1 MSDIETYAG
10 LPAQLAVTATDGA
23 TDLYLRATIF
33 NGNASPIPI
42 AAINLDHKMIG
53 FYRASILLPA
63 PGIYRAVYRNFLDA
77 GRTLLDP
84 DREHDQDTILV
95 KPLDE
100 PKIGVAYD
108 SANHILIFEVTIG
121 RQGQPLEAS
130 ELVSADLDVYDADN
144 HLLFSVDDTAPDTLG
159 VFRMTV
165 ADPAITYDRLYYV
178 RVTVNTVDAGTVVAN
193 KGFQTTE

>member
-1 MSDIETYAG
+1 VSDIETYAG

-23 TDLYLRATIF
+23 TDLYLRATVF
-33 NGNASPIPI
+33 NGGTTPV
-42 AAINLDHKMIG
+42 AAIDLEHKLIG
-53 FYRASILLPA
+53 FYRASILLPG
-63 PGIYRAVYRNFLDA
+63 PGVYRAVYRNFLDA

-121 RQGQPLEAS
+121 RQGQPLAAS
-130 ELVSADLDVYDADN
+130 ELVSADLG
-144 HLLFSVDDTAPDTLG
+144 S
-159 VFRMTV
+159 
-165 ADPAITYDRLYYV
+165 
-178 RVTVNTVDAGTVVAN
+178 
-193 KGFQTTE
+193 TTPTTTCSSPSTTRPPTPWASFA